1 MTILDPEVLGIGLMF
16 VFGWNNGPVLLGNLA
31 GSGILSYRRS
41 LALVAAGLLAG
52 VFLEGPKMERSL
64 AGGITSS
71 TTQTVAI
78 EVLILSFTIMLLLSV
93 LRIPV
98 SLGNILVGAYSGA
111 SLAAQIPLNSPQI
124 LLILLSWLSVPAF
137 SALITILIYRIVSIV
152 VPNWSL
158 ITLDTVNRAAV
169 LGITFYVAFAMGANN
184 LGMVRSVLA
193 PFQHAGIEVQAILF
207 SLAALMGM
215 LLFGRGISGV
225 IGDELLALS
234 PVGVLTAMFGGASV
248 MLLLTQFRIPVSITQ
263 AIVGGMVGVSLTR
276 DVRVINRRILG
287 EILASWILVTGFAFV
302 LALALFTAF

>member
-1 MTILDPEVLGIGLMF
+1 
-16 VFGWNNGPVLLGNLA
+16 
-31 GSGILSYRRS
+31 
-41 LALVAAGLLAG
+41 
-52 VFLEGPKMERSL
+52 MERSL